1 MRLHYVE
8 LVLFSTYAEL
18 RAERSRSY
26 LGLIWWVLEPAM
38 NMAVFYLIFGVLL
51 RVPTPNYVPFLL
63 VGLTLWQWFK
73 SCVTHGGYGI
83 WNQLSLIRQ
92 VHVSPQVFPAVQI
105 LADTAKF
112 IFILLLL
119 MVILW
124 CTGYPPTITYLAL
137 IPVLLIEL
145 VFATG
150 AGYVFAA
157 IMPLAPDLRFVIE
170 QVLTV
175 LMWLSG
181 VVVAF
186 ENLPPAM
193 HYWLALNPVAQLI
206 AAGRTI
212 LMYGQWPDWAALARV
227 GAVSVALLAFG
238 SFLIT
243 RLTSRYVKLPV

>member
-1 MRLHYVE
+1 MRLHYIE
-8 LVLFSTYAEL
+8 LILFSTYAEL

-38 NMAVFYLIFGVLL
+38 NMAVFYLVFGVLL
-51 RVPTPNYVPFLL
+51 RVQGQDYVPFLL

-73 SCVTHGGYGI
+73 SCVMHAGYGI
-83 WNQLSLIRQ
+83 WTQLALIRQ
-92 VHVSPQVFPAVQI
+92 VRVSPHIFPIVQI

-112 IFILLLL
+112 IFILVLL

-124 CTGYPPTITYLAL
+124 CSGYPPTIAYLGL

-145 VFATG
+145 VFAAG
-150 AGYVFAA
+150 AGYVLAA
-157 IMPLAPDLRFVIE
+157 LMPLAPDLRFIIE

-186 ENLPPAM
+186 DNLPPAM

-206 AAGRTI
+206 MAGREI
-212 LMYGQWPDWAALARV
+212 LMHGHWPDWAALARV
-227 GAVSVALLAFG
+227 GAISVVLLAIG

-243 RLTSRYVKLPV
+243 RLTPRYVKLPV

>member
-1 MRLHYVE
+1 MRLHYIE
-8 LVLFSTYAEL
+8 LILFSAYAEL

-38 NMAVFYLIFGVLL
+38 NMAVFYLVFGVLMHGQG
-51 RVPTPNYVPFLL
+51 PDYVPFLL

-73 SCVTHGGYGI
+73 SSVMHAGYAI
-83 WNQLSLIRQ
+83 WQHLPLIRQ
-92 VHVSPQVFPAVQI
+92 VHVSSHVFPIVQI

-112 IFILLLL
+112 IFILALL

-124 CTGYPPTITYLAL
+124 CTGHPPTIAYLGL

-145 VFATG
+145 VFAAG

-157 IMPLAPDLRFVIE
+157 VLPLAPDLRFIIE

-186 ENLPPAM
+186 DNLPPAM

-206 AAGRTI
+206 AAGRDI
-212 LMYGQWPDWAALARV
+212 LMHGQWPDWAALARV
-227 GAVSVALLAFG
+227 GAISVVLLAFG
-238 SFLIT
+238 SFLVS
-243 RLTSRYVKLPV
+243 RLTPRYVKLPV

>member
-1 MRLHYVE
+1 M
-8 LVLFSTYAEL
+8 
-18 RAERSRSY
+18 
-26 LGLIWWVLEPAM
+26 
-38 NMAVFYLIFGVLL
+38 
-51 RVPTPNYVPFLL
+51 
-63 VGLTLWQWFK
+63 
-73 SCVTHGGYGI
+73 
-83 WNQLSLIRQ
+83 
-92 VHVSPQVFPAVQI
+92 SPQVFPAVQI

-124 CTGYPPTITYLAL
+124 CTGYRPTVAYLGL

-150 AGYVFAA
+150 AGFVFAA

-186 ENLPPAM
+186 DNLPPAM

-206 AAGRTI
+206 TAGRTI
-212 LMYGQWPDWAALARV
+212 LMHGQWPDWAALARV
-227 GAVSVALLAFG
+227 GAVSVALLVFG

>member
-1 MRLHYVE
+1 MRLHYIE

-38 NMAVFYLIFGVLL
+38 NMAVFYLVFGVLL
-51 RVPTPNYVPFLL
+51 PIQTHDYVQFLL

-73 SCVTHGGYGI
+73 SCVMHAGYAI
-83 WNQLSLIRQ
+83 WTQLGLIRQ
-92 VHVSPQVFPAVQI
+92 VHVAPHVFPIVQI

-112 IFILLLL
+112 IFILALL

-124 CTGYPPTITYLAL
+124 CSGYPPTIAYVGL

-145 VFATG
+145 VFAAG
-150 AGYVFAA
+150 AGYVLAA
-157 IMPLAPDLRFVIE
+157 LMPLAPDLRFIIE

-186 ENLPPAM
+186 DNLPPAM

-206 AAGRTI
+206 MAGRDI
-212 LMYGQWPDWAALARV
+212 LMHGHWPDWLALARV
-227 GAVSVALLAFG
+227 GAISLVLLAVG
-238 SFLIT
+238 SFLIS
-243 RLTSRYVKLPV
+243 RLTPRYVKLPV